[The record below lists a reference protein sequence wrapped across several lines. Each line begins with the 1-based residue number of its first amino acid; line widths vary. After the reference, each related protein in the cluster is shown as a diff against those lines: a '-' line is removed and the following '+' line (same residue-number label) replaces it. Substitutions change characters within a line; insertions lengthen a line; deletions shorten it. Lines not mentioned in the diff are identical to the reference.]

1 MHIIATY
8 AGTTGTSAA
17 HWYRARETDATS
29 KGHRGPSY
37 PTPFFP
43 ISFNA
48 KEKKSKKK
56 NCKKKEKEKK
66 ASRGGRCLTGE
77 GRA

>member
-56 NCKKKEKEKK
+56 NVKKKKGKGKK
-66 ASRGGRCLTGE
+66 GKQGKDDV
-77 GRA
+77 